1 MASEKKNTSPEKD
14 DKLYYK
20 NKVLSFLR
28 ASTSRSSYIKYMMI
42 KCYDYFEGNNTN
54 NPYRALS
61 NVFNIEKKSTKGT
74 QTLKMPTIFADLNHI
89 KAKVRSLVGELDD
102 MGFKYHVESI
112 NKEAKSRK
120 LEMKVKMMAEM
131 AMRPYFDYAA
141 AETGIEIGMNEE
153 LPDNM
158 EELEKMFKNKT
169 YKDVS
174 DLCMDACLKY
184 SLQYWNYLLMRF
196 QLFRDVI
203 ISGECHAETV
213 VVNGFPQLKRH
224 NPINVFF
231 TINPN
236 DDDLLSRT
244 NAKGICYYSDINEV
258 MNEFDLKENE
268 IDEAIKL
275 GMAGTAEPY
284 LGILYNGIKY
294 FEPFLEDKKH
304 ILVSKW
310 KWTDTIEKAGVEI
323 TYADGRLEF
332 RIIDTEKVDKNR
344 IDKKYLGIPDDARFK
359 VMRKKVST
367 LKKCTLLAGQL
378 VVDYG
383 EEDFLIR
390 DTENI
395 SMALCPIVSY
405 KPEYYNGSNTSE
417 VAQLMKIQDIRNYYM
432 TMLNLEVT
440 KSGGKALAVDVSKLP
455 KEWGATPQDKM
466 GKVLHYWKGFG
477 IIPYNS
483 AEGEGLPGSNTI
495 PIQNFDTGIGSALV
509 SYVTLMQF
517 LEAEMDKISGIGSA
531 RLGNIQSANQLKGV
545 TELALSQSNTI
556 TKYLYRGFFEFESR
570 LLTYHCQHIKMSWI
584 YNPERFTPI
593 IGDFYMEFLKQD
605 VDITMDT
612 HAARVIPEE
621 ISMDTLRNYLMMAVQ
636 ANALPLDHA
645 LKLEIEAQTNIR
657 QAVFDYIDQVQENR
671 EKEQEQKQVMQEQQ
685 LQAQQ
690 QMQQAQAEAQQQMM
704 TQQEQAGMQKQKIKS
719 VTDWQKKKMDVDS
732 KKYIEQMKLMSE
744 KQEPAI

>member
-1 MASEKKNTSPEKD
+1 MASDKKNNKPEAE

-28 ASTSRSSYIKYMMI
+28 ASTSRSAYIKYMMQR
-42 KCYDYFEGNNTN
+42 CYDYFEGNNTN
-54 NPYRALS
+54 NPYKSLS
-61 NVFNIEKKSTKGT
+61 NVFNIQKKSKEGM
-74 QTLKMPTIFADLNHI
+74 QTLKMPTIFTDLNHI
-89 KAKVRSLVGELDD
+89 KAKVRSLQGELDG

-120 LEMKVKMMAEM
+120 LDMKIKMMADM
-131 AMRPYFDYAA
+131 AMRPYYDHAA
-141 AETGIEIGMNEE
+141 AETGIDVGMNEE
-153 LPDNM
+153 LPETY
-158 EELEKMFKNKT
+158 EELEEIFKNKG

-174 DLCMDACLKY
+174 DMCMDACLRY
-184 SLQYWNYLLMRF
+184 SLQYWNYVMMRF
-196 QLFRDVI
+196 QLFRDVVI
-203 ISGECHAETV
+203 AGECHAETV

-244 NAKGICYYSDINEV
+244 NAKGVCYYSDINEV
-258 MNEFDLKENE
+258 MNEFDLTNE
-268 IDEAIKL
+268 QIEEAKKL
-275 GMAGTAEPY
+275 GLAGATEPY

-304 ILVSKW
+304 ILVCKW
-310 KWTDTIEKAGVEI
+310 KWTDTVEKAGVEI
-323 TYADGRLEF
+323 TYADDRKEF
-332 RIIDTEKVDKNR
+332 RIIDTAKVDKNR

-359 VMRKKVST
+359 VSRKKVTT
-367 LKKCTLLAGQL
+367 LKKCTLLAGEI

-390 DTENI
+390 DSENI

-405 KPEYYNGSNTSE
+405 KPEYHNGSNTSE
-417 VAQLMKIQDIRNYYM
+417 VAQLMKIQDLRNYYM
-432 TMLNLEVT
+432 TMLTLEIT

-466 GKVLHYWKGFG
+466 GKVMHYWKGFG
-477 IIPYNS
+477 ILPYNS

-495 PIQNFDTGIGSALV
+495 PIQNFDTGIGSALT

-517 LEAEMDKISGIGSA
+517 LEAEMDKISGINGA

-556 TKYLYRGFFEFESR
+556 TRYLYRGFFAFESR
-570 LLTYHCQHIKMSWI
+570 LLTYHCQHIKMTWI
-584 YNPERFTPI
+584 HNPERFAPI
-593 IGDFYMEFLKQD
+593 VGDFYMEFLKQD

-612 HAARVIPEE
+612 HAAIVTQEE
-621 ISMDTLRNYLMMAVQ
+621 ISVETLRNYLMMAVQ

-645 LKLEIEAQTNIR
+645 LKLEIEAMSDVR
-657 QAVFDYIDQVQENR
+657 QAVYDYIDEMQDVR
-671 EKEQEQKQVMQEQQ
+671 EKADQQKQQLQEQQ

-690 QMQQAQAEAQQQMM
+690 QMQQSQMQTQQAMM
-704 TQQEQAGMQKQKIKS
+704 QQQEQASMQKQNIKS
-719 VTDWQKKKMDVDS
+719 VTDWQKKKMDVDN
-732 KKYIEQMKLMSE
+732 KRYIEEMKLSDGE
-744 KQEPAI
+744 

>member
-1 MASEKKNTSPEKD
+1 MATDKKNNKPDTD
-14 DKLYYK
+14 DKIYYK

-54 NPYRALS
+54 NPYKALS
-61 NVFNIEKKSTKGT
+61 NVFNIEKKSKQGA
-74 QTLKMPTIFADLNHI
+74 QTLKMPTIFTDLNHI
-89 KAKVRSLVGELDD
+89 KSKVRSLVGELDGL
-102 MGFKYHVESI
+102 GFKYQVESI

-120 LEMKVKMMAEM
+120 LDMKIKLMTEM
-131 AMRPYFDYAA
+131 AMRPYYDHAA
-141 AETGIEIGMNEE
+141 VETGIEIGMNEDI
-153 LPDNM
+153 PDTM
-158 EELEKMFKNKT
+158 EEVEEMFKNKS

-174 DLCMDACLKY
+174 DMCMTACLKY

-196 QLFRDVI
+196 QLFRDVV

-231 TINPN
+231 TVNPN

-258 MNEFDLKENE
+258 MNEFDLTNE
-268 IDEAIKL
+268 QIEEVKTL

-323 TYADGRLEF
+323 TYADDRTDF
-332 RIIDTEKVDKNR
+332 RIIDMDKVEKKR
-344 IDKKYLGIPDDARFK
+344 IDKKYLGIPEDARFK
-359 VMRKKVST
+359 VTRKKVST
-367 LKKCTLLAGQL
+367 LFKCTLLAGEL
-378 VVDYG
+378 VVDWG

-390 DTENI
+390 DTENV

-405 KPEYYNGSNTSE
+405 KPEYQNGSNTSE
-417 VAQLMKIQDIRNYYM
+417 VAQLMKIQDMRNYYM
-432 TMLNLEVT
+432 TMLTLEVT

-509 SYVTLMQF
+509 SYVSLMQF
-517 LEAEMDKISGIGSA
+517 LESEMDKISGIGSA

-556 TKYLYRGFFEFESR
+556 TRYMYRGFFLFESR
-570 LLTYHCQHIKMSWI
+570 LLTYHCQHIKMTWI
-584 YNPERFTPI
+584 HNPERFSTI

-612 HAARVIPEE
+612 HAAVVKPEE
-621 ISMDTLRNYLMMAVQ
+621 ISMDTLKNYLMLAVQ

-645 LKLEIEAQTNIR
+645 LKIEIEAQDDIR
-657 QAVFDYIDQVQENR
+657 QAVYDYIDEMQDGR
-671 EKEQEQKQVMQEQQ
+671 EKAQEQQQQMQEQQ

-690 QMQQAQAEAQQQMM
+690 QMQQAQTQGQQAMLQ
-704 TQQEQAGMQKQKIKS
+704 QQEQSAMNKQKVKS
-719 VTDWQKKKMDVDS
+719 TTDWQKKKMDVDT
-732 KKYIEQMKLMSE
+732 KKYIEQMKLAS
-744 KQEPAI
+744 QGNV

>member
-1 MASEKKNTSPEKD
+1 MAYEKKNTKPEKD

-54 NPYRALS
+54 NPYKALA
-61 NVFNIEKKSTKGT
+61 NVFNVQKKSKDGL
-74 QTLKMPTIFADLNHI
+74 QTLKMPTIFTDLNHI
-89 KAKVRSLVGELDD
+89 KAKVRSLVGELDG
-102 MGFKYHVESI
+102 MGFKAHVESI

-120 LEMKVKMMAEM
+120 LDMKIKLMTEM
-131 AMRPYFDYAA
+131 AMKPYYDHAA
-141 AETGIEIGMNEE
+141 VETGIEIGMNEE
-153 LPDNM
+153 LPESQAEV
-158 EELEKMFKNKT
+158 EEMFRNKT

-174 DLCMDACLKY
+174 DMCMDACLKY

-196 QLFRDVI
+196 QLFRDVV

-213 VVNGFPQLKRH
+213 IVNGFPQLKRH

-244 NAKGICYYSDINEV
+244 NAKGIVYYSDINEV
-258 MNEFDLKENE
+258 MNEFDLTNE
-268 IDEAIKL
+268 DIEFIKDHAAS
-275 GMAGTAEPY
+275 GNTEPY

-304 ILVSKW
+304 ILVAKW
-310 KWTDTIEKAGVEI
+310 KWTDTVEKAGVEI
-323 TYADGRLEF
+323 TYADGRTEF
-332 RIIDTEKVDKNR
+332 RIIDTEKVEKNR

-359 VMRKKVST
+359 VTRKKVST
-367 LKKCTLLAGQL
+367 LKKATLLAGEL
-378 VVDYG
+378 IVDCG
-383 EEDFLIR
+383 EEEFLIR

-405 KPEYYNGSNTSE
+405 KPEYQNGSNTSE
-417 VAQLMKIQDIRNYYM
+417 VAQLMKIQDMRNYYM
-432 TMLNLEVT
+432 TMLTLEVT

-455 KEWGATPQDKM
+455 KEWGATPTDKM

-509 SYVTLMQF
+509 SYVSLMQF
-517 LEAEMDKISGIGSA
+517 LESEMDKISGINSA
-531 RLGNIQSANQLKGV
+531 RLGNIQSANQLNGV
-545 TELALSQSNTI
+545 TELALSQSNNI
-556 TKYLYRGFFEFESR
+556 SRYLYRGFFEFESR

-584 YNPERFTPI
+584 YNPERFSTI
-593 IGDFYMEFLKQD
+593 IGDFYFDFLKQD

-612 HAARVIPEE
+612 HAARVKPEE
-621 ISMDTLRNYLMMAVQ
+621 ISMETLRNYLMMAVQ

-645 LKLEIEAQTNIR
+645 LSLEIRAQEDIR
-657 QAVFDYIDQVQENR
+657 GAVYEYMDEVEDKRVKDQEFQ
-671 EKEQEQKQVMQEQQ
+671 QKMQEQQ

-690 QMQQAQAEAQQQMM
+690 QTAQATMQGQQQMLQ
-704 TQQEQAGMQKQKIKS
+704 QQEQSALEKQKIKS
-719 VTDWQKKKMDVDS
+719 VTDWQKKKMDVDT
-732 KKYIEQMKLMSE
+732 KKYIEQMKQTGE
-744 KQEPAI
+744 